1 MDTASLLD
9 EALKKCAATKFTGVL
24 RVAGDPGGTVHL
36 AGGGIAACDTSG
48 APGLEVI
55 LLRSRMISE
64 EDWDAAFAASA
75 KTRRPMTA
83 ELIAREL
90 VGAGEL
96 EALLRVTL
104 ADTMFAL
111 VNGTIAECQT
121 EEQRADC
128 LLPFDPA
135 AKSGWLLA
143 EATRRAQALASF
155 PEPAIS
161 ARDRVVAVPKAAGKG
176 ADEILAMADG
186 RRTARDL
193 AFALGRGLYATLL
206 QLTQMRAGGLV
217 VTTPRAPAAPSR
229 GQATGLPRRRKD
241 QPETSRRDLP
251 APVRMVRPRSD

>member
-1 MDTASLLD
+1 MEAGGLLD
-9 EALKKCAATKFTGVL
+9 EALKKCAATKFTGVV

-36 AGGGIAACDTSG
+36 VGGGIAACDTPG

-55 LLRSRMISE
+55 LLRSRTISE
-64 EDWDAAFAASA
+64 DDWDAAFAASA
-75 KTRRPMTA
+75 KAGRPMTA

-96 EALLRVTL
+96 EALLRITI

-111 VNGTIAECQT
+111 INGTIGECQA
-121 EEQRADC
+121 EEQQVDC
-128 LLPFDPA
+128 LLPLDPA

-143 EATRRAQALASF
+143 EAARRVQALASF
-155 PEPAIS
+155 PEPAITTH
-161 ARDRVVAVPKAAGKG
+161 DRIVGVPKAAGKG
-176 ADEILAMADG
+176 ADEILTMANG

-206 QLTQMRAGGLV
+206 QLTRLRADGLV
-217 VTTPRAPAAPSR
+217 VTTPRAPASSR
-229 GQATGLPRRRKD
+229 GQATGLPQRRKD
-241 QPETSRRDLP
+241 QPETSRRNMP